1 MRLVHLFLVG
11 LLLAVMASA
20 GWWAWDSF
28 EQRRQVVY
36 VIPAG
41 TSAQIASGATVDV
54 LPTTIEL
61 ERNVHDTLVIRNDDT
76 QPLQIGPYLVAP
88 GQRFVQHYPNRGT
101 FDLLCSVHPGQRMRV
116 IVR

>member
-1 MRLVHLFLVG
+1 MRLRRLARGG
-11 LLLAVMASA
+11 LLIIVLASA
-20 GWWAWDSF
+20 GWWAWGSF
-28 EQRRQVVY
+28 EQRRQLVY

-41 TSAQIASGATVDV
+41 TSAQIARGAAVDV

-61 ERNVHDTLVIRNDDT
+61 ERNVRDTLVIRNDDT

-88 GQRFVQHYPNRGT
+88 GQRFVQRYPNRGT
-101 FDLLCSVHPGQRMRV
+101 FDLLCSVHPGHRMRV

>member
-1 MRLVHLFLVG
+1 MRLQWMLRGG
-11 LLLAVMASA
+11 LLLIVLVSA

-41 TSAQIASGATVDV
+41 TSAQIASGASVSV

-61 ERNVHDTLVIRNDDT
+61 ERNVRDTLVIRNDDT

-88 GQRFVQHYPNRGT
+88 GQRFVQRYPNRGT
-101 FDLLCSVHPGQRMRV
+101 FDLLCSIHPSQRMRV